1 MGNFL
6 ETDDNATTST
16 KNYLVEVVVGLGVLF
31 ATIWVVG
38 KAWKKSQK

>member
-1 MGNFL
+1 MDNFL
-6 ETDDNATTST
+6 QTDNTNTSST
-16 KNYLVEVVVGLGVLF
+16 QNYLVEVGAGLVILF

>member
-1 MGNFL
+1 MDNFL
-6 ETDDNATTST
+6 QTDDTNTSST
-16 KNYLVEVVVGLGVLF
+16 KSYLVEVGAGLVILF

>member
-1 MGNFL
+1 MGSFL
-6 ETDDNATTST
+6 ETDDNSTSST
-16 KNYLVEVVVGLGVLF
+16 KNYLVEVVSGLAILF